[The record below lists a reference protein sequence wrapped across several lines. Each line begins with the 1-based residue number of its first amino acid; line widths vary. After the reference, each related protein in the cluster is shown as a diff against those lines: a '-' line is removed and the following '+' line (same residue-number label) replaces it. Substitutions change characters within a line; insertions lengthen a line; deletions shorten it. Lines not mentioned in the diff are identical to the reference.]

1 MFYMNEHSVR
11 KRQAVDGRY
20 TAQKAQNDM
29 HITNNRS
36 RVFRRSGAVCI
47 KIGSKAA
54 RHKSDRPGD
63 TLFTPHTYPAALL
76 LMMLSML
83 CWGSWANTQKIDQA
97 WRFELFYID
106 YTFGL
111 LAAAALFGLTF
122 GRTDAGSTNT
132 FFVNLHAAS
141 NRSIVEAFAGG
152 AIFSIGNILLVAAIS
167 VAGMAVAFP
176 VGAGLGLVLG
186 SLLNY
191 VVSPTGNPV
200 LIFGGIALVCIA
212 IGLDALAYRD
222 LEGAGKSSKKGIL
235 LSIGG
240 GMGAGLFYPL
250 VAKSLSG
257 PAHLVPYTVNFVF
270 ALGALSTALPMS
282 YLLMRKPVNGPQLV
296 LRDYAAGGRRVHA
309 WGVVGGV
316 LWGLGTIANFV
327 ASYVP
332 MIGPATSFAMG
343 EGNTMISALWGVF
356 VWKEFKGA
364 TPRVK
369 LLLGLMFL
377 FFLLGLTSIALAP
390 IIK

>member
-1 MFYMNEHSVR
+1 M
-11 KRQAVDGRY
+11 
-20 TAQKAQNDM
+20 
-29 HITNNRS
+29 
-36 RVFRRSGAVCI
+36 
-47 KIGSKAA
+47 
-54 RHKSDRPGD
+54 
-63 TLFTPHTYPAALL
+63 FTPHTYPTALL
-76 LMMLSML
+76 LMLLSMV
-83 CWGSWANTQKIDQA
+83 CWGSWANTQKIDSR
-97 WRFELFYID
+97 WRFELFYLD

-111 LAAAALFGLTF
+111 LAAAVLFGLTL
-122 GRTDAGSTNT
+122 GRTDATSANS
-132 FFVNLHAAS
+132 FFINLHATGS
-141 NRSIVEAFAGG
+141 RSLLEAFAGG

-176 VGAGLGLVLG
+176 VGAGLALVLG

-191 VVSPTGNPV
+191 FVSPTGNPV
-200 LIFGGIALVCIA
+200 LIFGGIALVCVA

-222 LEGAGKSSKKGIL
+222 LEGEARSTTKGIL

-240 GMGAGLFYPL
+240 GIGAGLFYPL

-257 PAHLVPYTVNFVF
+257 PGHLVPYTVNVVF

-282 YLLMRKPVNGPQLV
+282 CLLMRKPVSGPPLT
-296 LRDYAAGGRRVHA
+296 LRDYTAGDLRLHA
-309 WGVVGGV
+309 WGIAGGV

-356 VWKEFKGA
+356 VWREFKGA
-364 TPRVK
+364 NARVK
-369 LLLGLMFL
+369 LLLAMMFL